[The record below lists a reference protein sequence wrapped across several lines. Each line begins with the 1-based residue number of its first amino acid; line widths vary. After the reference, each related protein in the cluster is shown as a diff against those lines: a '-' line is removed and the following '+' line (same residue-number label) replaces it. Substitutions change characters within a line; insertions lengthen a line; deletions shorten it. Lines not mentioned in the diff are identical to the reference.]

1 MTTSTPSDFKVSYYD
16 EPTVETSSIPNLG
29 GILTTGDLYKK
40 GKFDYSAWA
49 KTAQRIRENAPNWY
63 FALQPNSEGDFVWK
77 TPNNTGLLMGYFQNV
92 ITGIKLPLYPYAITE
107 GPNKPIVYEKI
118 SANDIQNSHRRCLC
132 ACACYSFGD
141 AFELWAR
148 VEVKEEDQE
157 KKVEEKKGITRT
169 PTKPK
174 QEPDPVES
182 IEDKDYGKPI
192 AQPALEAVVQKI
204 MNLSEK
210 YPKKK
215 DEVLNKYKSQYGI
228 TSEKIG
234 PADIRTAEQGQ
245 FLTLLINEIDSTL

>member
-1 MTTSTPSDFKVSYYD
+1 MTTT
-16 EPTVETSSIPNLG
+16 TLPNLAG
-29 GILTTGDLYKK
+29 VIKTTDIYKK
-40 GKFDYSAWA
+40 MKFDYVAWA
-49 KTAQRIRENAPNWY
+49 KTAQILREHAPGWQ
-63 FALQPNSEGDFVWK
+63 FCLDKSTSEEGISSYIFQAPDGSGF
-77 TPNNTGLLMGYFQNV
+77 LMGYFEHIDTSV
-92 ITGIKLPLYPYAITE
+92 KTTLFPFAITDNANR
-107 GPNKPIVYEKI
+107 PLKTI
-118 SANDIQNSHRRCLC
+118 SSVNFQNSHRRCLC
-132 ACACYSFGD
+132 ACACFTFGL
-141 AFELWAR
+141 AYELWAQIEIDEAKQ
-148 VEVKEEDQE
+148 VTPEP
-157 KKVEEKKGITRT
+157 KKGISRT

-174 QEPDPVES
+174 QEPEPVES

-215 DEVLNKYKSQYGI
+215 DEVLDKYKSQFGI

>member
-1 MTTSTPSDFKVSYYD
+1 MTTKKSTTDSPKTLAQALTAFQREHHAAGRDGKNPFYKSNY
-16 EPTVETSSIPNLG
+16 TTLG
-29 GILTTGDLYKK
+29 QALLAVQPATEYGLCHIQPLKYVLT
-40 GKFDYSAWA
+40 
-49 KTAQRIRENAPNWY
+49 P
-63 FALQPNSEGDFVWK
+63 EGE
-77 TPNNTGLLMGYFQNV
+77 V
-92 ITGIKLPLYPYAITE
+92 ITIIVTKLMHVSGQEEISEYPVPKVTKNVTNEHQEVGKAIT
-107 GPNKPIVYEKI
+107 Y
-118 SANDIQNSHRRCLC
+118 ARR
-132 ACACYSFGD
+132 YSLLAMYGLAGEDDD
-141 AFELWAR
+141 AQSLTKAPPT
-148 VEVKEEDQE
+148 
-157 KKVEEKKGITRT
+157 KKGISRT

-174 QEPDPVES
+174 QEPKPVES

-215 DEVLNKYKSQYGI
+215 DEVLNKYKSQFGI

>member
-1 MTTSTPSDFKVSYYD
+1 MTTSTPSDFKVTYYD
-16 EPTVETSSIPNLG
+16 EPKVETSSIPNLG

-157 KKVEEKKGITRT
+157 KKVEEKKGISRT
-169 PTKPK
+169 PDKPN
-174 QEPDPVES
+174 QQPEPVES
-182 IEDKDYGKPI
+182 IEDKNYGKPI
-192 AQPALEAVVQKI
+192 AQPALEAVVEKI
-204 MNLSEK
+204 MNLSQK